1 MKRTFMA
8 AAMGFL
14 LAMPGCGAD
23 NRQQQQQHQQELA
36 NERALRVRAEQKAGQ
51 AEQRV
56 VAAVQKAEE
65 KEKETGSWR
74 SMAILAALGGVVLLI
89 VGAGLGSMGKRDAG

>member
-1 MKRTFMA
+1 MA
-8 AAMGFL
+8 AAASLL

-23 NRQQQQQHQQELA
+23 NRQQQQQQELA

-56 VAAVQKAEE
+56 VAAVQKASE

-74 SMAILAALGGVVLLI
+74 NMAILAAMGGVVLLI

>member
-1 MKRTFMA
+1 MKRAIMA
-8 AAMGFL
+8 AAAALL

-23 NRQQQQQHQQELA
+23 NRQQEQQQQQELN
-36 NERALRVRAEQKAGQ
+36 NERILRVRAEQKAGQ
-51 AEQRV
+51 AEQRI

-89 VGAGLGSMGKRDAG
+89 VGAGLGSMSKRDAG